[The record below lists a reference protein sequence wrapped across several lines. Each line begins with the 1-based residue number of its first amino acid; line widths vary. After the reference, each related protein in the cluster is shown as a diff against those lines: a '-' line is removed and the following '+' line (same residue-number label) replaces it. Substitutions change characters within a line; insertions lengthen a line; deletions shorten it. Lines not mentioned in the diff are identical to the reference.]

1 MSIRREFR
9 AWLNHA
15 DSKSRMRKFWREAA
29 LALLILILG
38 DVLAGAVLG
47 ESTTLFLSIPG
58 IIILVPAVQEMRG
71 NISGILAGRL
81 STALH
86 LGLVQPKL
94 RGNTREYRDNVIAT
108 LVLSIL
114 TPIGVGT
121 IAYIISRIFSFDET
135 ASLLIFILVALCA
148 GVISGIFQ
156 TILTIFFAFMTY
168 RRGLDPDTV
177 VFPVLSSIADVISIP
192 SLIIAVILVSSL
204 GGV

>member
-29 LALLILILG
+29 LALLILTIG
-38 DVLAGAVLG
+38 DVLAGAALG
-47 ESTTLFLSIPG
+47 ESSALFLSVPG

-94 RGNTREYRDNVIAT
+94 RGNTPEYWDNVIAT
-108 LVLSIL
+108 LVLSVL

-135 ASLLIFILVALCA
+135 ASLLIFIMVALCA
-148 GVISGIFQ
+148 GIISGLFQ
-156 TILTIFFAFMTY
+156 TILTLLFAFMTY

-177 VFPVLSSIADVISIP
+177 VFPILSSIEDVISIL
-192 SLIIAVILVSSL
+192 SLIIAVVLVSPL
-204 GGV
+204 RGM